1 MAVSYTLLEPRR
13 TRRAL
18 GRPATRVRCAAAA
31 LCAAT
36 AVACASGAP
45 LPRGAPPLAPGSTPE
60 PVRYEVIVPGTR
72 PEVRERLVRLLSDS
86 LYHVNPTVVGYI
98 AGYNLARLVKVRVDL
113 SPVGK
118 DSIRVGL
125 TGETY
130 AGDTTRRDTVSGLP
144 ERWRL
149 ITATDG
155 GTAALRDLAR
165 AVRSSRSLVG
175 VGEEAG
181 EAPVEATH
189 PPLGTTGDPAVAAFL
204 ATTPVGRARE
214 VCRSSFVPTGWL
226 ILYWFLDRSRC
237 TDLPDTRYPDEP
249 NVMRIEREW

>member
-1 MAVSYTLLEPRR
+1 MTARGATNTSPRRKYETSRRMAVSYTLPEPTR
-13 TRRAL
+13 TRCAL
-18 GRPATRVRCAAAA
+18 RCVAMRVRCAMAAVS
-31 LCAAT
+31 AAV

-98 AGYNLARLVKVRVDL
+98 SGYNLARLVKVHVDL

-125 TGETY
+125 TGDTY
-130 AGDTTRRDTVSGLP
+130 GGDTTRHDTISGLP

-155 GTAALRDLAR
+155 GTGAL
-165 AVRSSRSLVG
+165 V
-175 VGEEAG
+175 
-181 EAPVEATH
+181 
-189 PPLGTTGDPAVAAFL
+189 
-204 ATTPVGRARE
+204 
-214 VCRSSFVPTGWL
+214 
-226 ILYWFLDRSRC
+226 
-237 TDLPDTRYPDEP
+237 
-249 NVMRIEREW
+249 